1 MFGEKEKKVV
11 YIGADHR
18 GFKKKNE
25 LKEILISEGYDVTD
39 LGSFDEEPYDY
50 PLIAREVSE
59 KVLERK
65 GSIGVLMCGTGIGV
79 SIAANKLIGI
89 RAVNAHDEKEAE
101 MSRRH
106 NDANVIAFGADNVD
120 VEDMKKMTNVF
131 LNTDFE
137 STIERYVRRVK
148 KIDLT

>member
-1 MFGEKEKKVV
+1 M
-11 YIGADHR
+11 
-18 GFKKKNE
+18 
-25 LKEILISEGYDVTD
+25 
-39 LGSFDEEPYDY
+39 
-50 PLIAREVSE
+50 
-59 KVLERK
+59 
-65 GSIGVLMCGTGIGV
+65 
-79 SIAANKLIGI
+79 IGI